1 MVCRKK
7 ISLRKV
13 SENLGFIH
21 MGKGL
26 SKINEE
32 DSAGE
37 MGMKK
42 VVKIELGKCPES
54 GSRCEHQDCVI
65 SDVPEIMKHT
75 YFIAKWKHFCCKK
88 EKFE

>member
-42 VVKIELGKCPES
+42 VVKIELGKCP
-54 GSRCEHQDCVI
+54 
-65 SDVPEIMKHT
+65 
-75 YFIAKWKHFCCKK
+75 
-88 EKFE
+88 